1 MKQYSRFQIAL
12 LAYVRNDVIM
22 DEGISF
28 TLGVDFLSVCVRVGE
43 GQPPRR
49 FQNSVH
55 AVRYYYCRP
64 YFKRIQ
70 LKYQYSKS

>member
-43 GQPPRR
+43 GATPE
-49 FQNSVH
+49 
-55 AVRYYYCRP
+55 
-64 YFKRIQ
+64 KI
-70 LKYQYSKS
+70 SKQRARCTLLLL